1 MKSIDYS
8 ICDQAPTAEEY
19 VLLRCQVGWD
29 DVDLDVAQK
38 SLDGSLFHVSI
49 RYDKK
54 LVGMARIV
62 GDGFMYFYI
71 QDVVVSPDYQGY
83 GLGRALMERLERYL
97 SKACPIGATVA
108 LLAVRGKESFY
119 RDYGY
124 IERDGVNLGNGMC
137 RFVRD

>member
-1 MKSIDYS
+1 MKSIDYT
-8 ICDQAPTAEEY
+8 ICDRTPTAEEY
-19 VLLRCQVGWD
+19 VLLRRQVGWD

-49 RYDKK
+49 RHGKK

-71 QDVVVSPDYQGY
+71 QDVVVSPDYQRQ
-83 GLGRALMERLERYL
+83 GLGKVLMERVELYL
-97 SKACPIGATVA
+97 AKACPVGSTVA
-108 LLAVRGKESFY
+108 LLAAQGKESFY

-124 IERDGVNLGNGMC
+124 TERDGVNLGSAMC
-137 RFVRD
+137 RFV